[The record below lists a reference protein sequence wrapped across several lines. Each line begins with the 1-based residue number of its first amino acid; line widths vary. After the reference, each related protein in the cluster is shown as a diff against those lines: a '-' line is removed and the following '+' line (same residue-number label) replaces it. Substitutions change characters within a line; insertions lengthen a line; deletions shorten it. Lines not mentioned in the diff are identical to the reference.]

1 MSFQAFCD
9 SLYHNSIQ
17 IMRYETF
24 VINIIIEQKNISEN
38 PITYQ
43 WYLKI
48 NRWYSNKI
56 RCKKMYPNT
65 NHLVPEGDEII
76 LVLVLVWVCANVY
89 YFGLALVCT
98 GLVIQREMGMKGRER
113 VRLGSDP
120 AFAFAF
126 TFLHLFFFFS
136 PCCCALVQGTT
147 ATVHMNSSRQLLTF
161 QLFLSVLWSR
171 KQCTGPTNL
180 TFE

>member
-9 SLYHNSIQ
+9 SLYHNSIW

-24 VINIIIEQKNISEN
+24 AINIIIEQKNISEN

-65 NHLVPEGDEII
+65 NHLVPEGDGII

-113 VRLGSDP
+113 VRLGLDP

-126 TFLHLFFFFS
+126 TFLHRFFFS
-136 PCCCALVQGTT
+136 P
-147 ATVHMNSSRQLLTF
+147 LLLRTRLGDNGYCSCEQQPAIVDF
-161 QLFLSVLWSR
+161 SVFLSILWV
-171 KQCTGPTNL
+171 P
-180 TFE
+180 